1 MGERESTVSNK
12 TILIIDD
19 EDDLI
24 KALTVRLNDAGY
36 TVLSARDGFEGLNL
50 ARKEEPDL
58 ILLDLMLPKIDGFK
72 VARFL
77 KFDESYK
84 NIPIIMLTARA
95 EEEDKVL
102 GMQTGADLYVTK
114 PFDDEMLLVAIDK
127 LIQKK

>member
-36 TVLSARDGFEGLNL
+36 SVLSARDGFEGLNF

>member
-1 MGERESTVSNK
+1 VSNK